1 MVYSHAYRWLL
12 IGLFITLST
21 SCGNR
26 GVTTSRTN
34 AVGGADHAEQGSP
47 HRHGA
52 NATEFQENIPENV
65 LQGSDESLK
74 MKETQSDVLAREQA
88 AAEQKSPAKEL
99 LAQRQKTSQQEP
111 AQDDTSQIEATAE
124 KTPVLA
130 HSGKQQQQE
139 ENVQQVEV
147 EATAT
152 KEKTLADGSDAAPRE
167 EDVDQELDAAKTQ
180 QLLCAPELISH
191 ASMKLPQTLLV
202 GFTEAEGE
210 DAPSYLHDLSWHS
223 LEVKT
228 QGLSVS
234 FAGNLQKDVSSY
246 KPNSENSAVSLDLLV
261 EKSVADLRYF
271 KLSWIYMASIKTQ
284 DPLIFS
290 EQDLL
295 EVLLSKITQNASLT
309 LNERTFDLQK
319 LLKNKGAK
327 ELSHT
332 KSQVVK
338 KENFITVFSEITLE
352 ASSSELSALLGSDH
366 SLCATEENA
375 LQSL

>member
-26 GVTTSRTN
+26 GVTTSRTT
-34 AVGGADHAEQGSP
+34 AIGEADHAEQGSP

-65 LQGSDESLK
+65 LQGSGESLK

-99 LAQRQKTSQQEP
+99 LAQSKPTETSQQEP
-111 AQDDTSQIEATAE
+111 AQDTSQIESTAE
-124 KTPVLA
+124 KTPLLA
-130 HSGKQQQQE
+130 HSSKQE
-139 ENVQQVEV
+139 ENVQRV
-147 EATAT
+147 EAEVTAQQT
-152 KEKTLADGSDAAPRE
+152 KEKTLADSSAAPLE
-167 EDVDQELDAAKTQ
+167 EDAAKTGP
-180 QLLCAPELISH
+180 LCAPELITH
-191 ASMKLPQTLLV
+191 ASMELPQTLLV

-234 FAGNLQKDVSSY
+234 FAGDLQKDISSY

-295 EVLLSKITQNASLT
+295 EVLLSKITQSASLT

-338 KENFITVFSEITLE
+338 KENFITVFSEISLE
-352 ASSSELSALLGSDH
+352 ASSSELSALLGSEH
-366 SLCATEENA
+366 GLCATEENA